1 MAQEPTL
8 PPEPDWGPLA
18 SCLARIPPAMH
29 VSLAARH
36 LRSGSTLDYE
46 PDRPVTAASTI
57 KTLIL
62 AALSRA
68 VDAGTIDL
76 DCDVRIRDEMRVG
89 GSGVVNWLHDGVTLP
104 LRDLAWLMIAA
115 SDNTASNAVIDAVGL
130 DVIRQTAADL
140 GVPSLEL
147 ARPFLGY
154 LPPGETYGNRV
165 TARSL
170 NDLLTAIWS
179 DSAASPDQ
187 CAWMR
192 GLHRDQQHRDRL
204 ARRLPDGVE
213 YAGKTGS
220 LEGVSHDSGV
230 IEGPTGT
237 ITIAVLVE
245 STADRYDDDAFIG
258 GIGQAIAEIVS

>member
-1 MAQEPTL
+1 MAQQRTV
-8 PPEPDWGPLA
+8 PPDPDWGPFA
-18 SCLARIPPAMH
+18 SCLAEIPPGIR

-57 KTLIL
+57 KTLVLTAL
-62 AALSRA
+62 ARA
-68 VDAGTIDL
+68 VDAGTIEL
-76 DCDVRIRDEMRVG
+76 DTDIRIRNDMRVG
-89 GSGVVNWLHDGVTLP
+89 GSGVVNWLHDGIALP
-104 LRDLAWLMIAA
+104 LRDLAWLMIAT

-130 DVIRQTAADL
+130 DAIRQTAADL
-140 GVPSLEL
+140 DVPSLEL
-147 ARPFLGY
+147 TRPFLGY
-154 LPPGETYGNRV
+154 LPPGETNLNRV
-165 TARSL
+165 TARGL
-170 NDLLTAIWS
+170 NDLLTAIWN
-179 DSAASPDQ
+179 DLAASPEQ

-204 ARRLPDGVE
+204 ARRLPEGVT

-220 LEGVSHDSGV
+220 LEGISHDIGV

-258 GIGQAIAEIVS
+258 RIGQAVAESVS